1 MRCVR
6 VWFNKTGAIRYISHL
21 DLMRTMTRAIRRSGI
36 PLWYTE
42 GFNPHPY
49 MTFALPLSLGMESVC
64 ESMDIRIEGDVTNDD
79 LFVSLRDAMPDGIT
93 VTAVKDP
100 VTDPKYIAL
109 AAFDVTFHDVPD
121 PAALADTIETLL
133 SGEHLIVQKIG
144 KKGHKKVVK
153 DVDLLEHLKAYRV
166 RREAPSALLRSA
178 APPKSGAPCDAA
190 PAVQSD
196 ALHLDLV
203 LPAGSVTN
211 VNPAL
216 LCDEIMKHSD
226 GYYVILRTKLMTADG
241 KTFE

>member
-79 LFVSLRDAMPDGIT
+79 LFISLRDAMPDGIT

-121 PAALADTIETLL
+121 PAALADTVETLL

-166 RREAPSALLRSA
+166 RRE
-178 APPKSGAPCDAA
+178 GD
-190 PAVQSD
+190 V
-196 ALHLDLV
+196 LHLDLV

-226 GYYVILRTKLMTADG
+226 GYYVILRTKLLTADG